1 MTSIIAV
8 FTASVSVFVAILFA
22 TYYAK
27 CQDGVTEKKLQAQI
41 DDMKRE
47 LEEMKRQL
55 NKQKQSEPQS

>member
-1 MTSIIAV
+1 MTSIIAGV
-8 FTASVSVFVAILFA
+8 TASVSIFVAILFA

-47 LEEMKRQL
+47 LEEMRQKL
-55 NKQKQSEPQS
+55 SEPQS